1 MPIEDDFFVHSS
13 FHMPFYLIANVRYW
27 DLIHF
32 SICSIYLWGVLLKI
46 SGDVSSSVMAL
57 SDQDFKIPPQ
67 TFLQMLSENKVLH
80 VTQDVMSTSGP
91 K

>member
-1 MPIEDDFFVHSS
+1 MVFEQKLLYCLLMVSTQDQEAGSRV
-13 FHMPFYLIANVRYW
+13 
-27 DLIHF
+27 
-32 SICSIYLWGVLLKI
+32 GVLLKI